1 MITQVLKNET
11 YSSVEMLPKRATP
24 RSTGRDIIATSEPEI
39 VGEKVKVDG
48 SELNFYKSINYIQY
62 RTNLF
67 TSVQMDDVCDYDI
80 LGFPRSSISK
90 YNLMLANSIC
100 LIDADYRGE
109 ILLRF
114 KYIWQPEDFYNLPS
128 VMEPLFPY
136 NSVLGVPNVN
146 KIYKK
151 GDTICQLKVTR
162 IEDVT
167 FELVDSLDSTERGV
181 GGFGSTTVE
190 SQKTESIIRVPD
202 HIIKMYE
209 KMEMPPSKPNKKY
222 IDLIKEREK

>member
-1 MITQVLKNET
+1 MTKIQILKNET
-11 YSSVEMLPKRATP
+11 YSSEEKLPKPATS

-39 VGEKVKVDG
+39 VGTKQNKDG
-48 SELNFYKSINYIQY
+48 SGYYYKSIDYIQY

-67 TSVQMDDVCDYDI
+67 TSVQMNNISDYDI

-114 KYIWQPEDFYNLPS
+114 KYIWQPDDFLYVPTTEPNTGSALIVGRPNL
-128 VMEPLFPY
+128 
-136 NSVLGVPNVN
+136 N

-151 GDTICQLKVTR
+151 GDTICQLKVTQ
-162 IEDVT
+162 IENVI
-167 FELVDSLDSTERGV
+167 FELVNVLDSTERGK
-181 GGFGSTTVE
+181 GGFGSTTE
-190 SQKTESIIRVPD
+190 NNTEKNKVSIPE
-202 HIIKMYE
+202 HLIKMYE
-209 KMEMPPSKPNKKY
+209 KTNVSTPRKRYS
-222 IDLIKEREK
+222 DLIKEREN